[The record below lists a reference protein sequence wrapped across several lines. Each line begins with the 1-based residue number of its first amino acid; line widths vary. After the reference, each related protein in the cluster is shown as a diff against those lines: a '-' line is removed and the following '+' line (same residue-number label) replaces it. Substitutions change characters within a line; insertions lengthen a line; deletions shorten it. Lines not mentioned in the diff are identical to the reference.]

1 MTDMVVYL
9 TIKYIYR
16 SSLKY
21 QIYTIECVKEF
32 GTDKKCAIIQI
43 PGILFY
49 ELVCTPHKHTCPPH
63 HSLIPLKFQ
72 SVQVLDYFCIIH
84 LMSNLTDRAEMTST
98 LLRISTNGAVHKMLF
113 ILEHTCIKGKPRF
126 KSSNL

>member
-49 ELVCTPHKHTCPPH
+49 ELVCTPHKHTCPLPSQFNSVEISVNSGIGYLLHHTFNVQLNRPSRNDLHSAPH
-63 HSLIPLKFQ
+63 QYKR
-72 SVQVLDYFCIIH
+72 C
-84 LMSNLTDRAEMTST
+84 
-98 LLRISTNGAVHKMLF
+98 GA
-113 ILEHTCIKGKPRF
+113 
-126 KSSNL
+126 